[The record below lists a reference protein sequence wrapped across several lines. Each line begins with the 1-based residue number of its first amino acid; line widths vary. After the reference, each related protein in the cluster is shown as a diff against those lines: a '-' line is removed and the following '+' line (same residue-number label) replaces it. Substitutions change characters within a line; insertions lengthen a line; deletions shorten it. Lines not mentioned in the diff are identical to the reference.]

1 MFEIVPLFKPAA
13 VNCVSSGIKW
23 IQVDEP
29 VTHENTRNSSHN
41 GDLDKVY
48 DPVRKNTGMPHRGN
62 GIVMDHLD
70 KP

>member
-29 VTHENTRNSSHN
+29 VTHEYTRNSSHN
-41 GDLDKVY
+41 GDLDKAY

-62 GIVMDHLD
+62 GLVMDHLD